1 MNPLHVIIGLG
12 VGIAVGAMDFSL
24 SRSIAAMIRPSNA
37 RAMLAV
43 VLGGFIFRLGAIG
56 IVLWLL
62 SRSSGIS
69 FVAVCVGLT
78 GVFTILTLAHA
89 IKAHSGT
96 ARIRKQA
103 SDRR

>member
-12 VGIAVGAMDFSL
+12 VGIAIGAMDFSL
-24 SRSIAAMIRPSNA
+24 SRSIAAMFRPSNA
-37 RAMLAV
+37 RAMQAV

-69 FVAVCVGLT
+69 FVAGCGGLT
-78 GVFTILTLAHA
+78 GVFTILTLGHA